1 MHSKFSHRM
10 ALALAGLVLGLGSS
24 VGSMAQAA
32 IVANLTIDKGC
43 GSTSYKVGDPISINF
58 GATQPMGQI
67 VHLTLAL
74 QNGGALTTLFDR
86 DVTAP
91 AQFQINGTIG
101 QPAGQQRTLT
111 LTASAAGM
119 TTQKL
124 NCSFTPG
131 ANQAALTGSVSTQ
144 NGCGVSF
151 QVGQEVDFLVTSS
164 QAAAFRLVFQRPDG
178 TFVIFTGSVPAGTTT
193 VSTGFAGLPLGMRT
207 LSLRLSNVT
216 TGQTF
221 TAPTCSYNV
230 VQQIGLAPIRGGSR

>member
-1 MHSKFSHRM
+1 MYSKFSHRM
-10 ALALAGLVLGLGSS
+10 ALALASLVLCLGGS
-24 VGSMAQAA
+24 VGLTAQAA
-32 IVANLTIDKGC
+32 VTANLTIDKGC

-74 QNGGALTTLFDR
+74 QNGSARTTLFDR

-101 QPAGQQRTLT
+101 QPAGQMRTLS
-111 LTASAAGM
+111 LTASASGM
-119 TTQKL
+119 TPQTL
-124 NCSFTPG
+124 TCTFTPG
-131 ANQAALTGSVSTQ
+131 ANQATLTGSVSTQ
-144 NGCGVSF
+144 NGCGVTF

-164 QAAAFRLVFQRPDG
+164 QPASFRLVFQKPDG
-178 TFVIFTGSVPAGTTT
+178 TSLVFIGSVPAGTTT
-193 VSTGFAGLPLGMRT
+193 VSTGTAGLPLGMRT
-207 LSLRLSNVT
+207 LSLKLQSLT

-230 VQQIGLAPIRGGSR
+230 VQQIGFAPTRGGSR